1 MNYPDKTEGKS
12 NKIYF
17 VIYLILGLIAL
28 LLIDALVLSWRL

>member
-12 NKIYF
+12 NKRYF

-28 LLIDALVLSWRL
+28 LLVDALVLSWRL